1 MASNFNKKKS
11 LEYLLY
17 QFLIHDPIGK
27 QYKSFVF
34 FDGVPTGAADDMIKI
49 YGIVAMFYS
58 NERNYE
64 GMCFC
69 IFFKMIY
76 PIYPAEK
83 YEGNN
88 TSIGHCKCPD
98 DKPIFDGKKCKKG
111 CPHDGQVESDD
122 GVCACPEGQYLLLDN
137 NDDKKCGACDQPL
150 VFVKSVKSDTIL

>member
-69 IFFKMIY
+69 IFFKMI
-76 PIYPAEK
+76 
-83 YEGNN
+83 
-88 TSIGHCKCPD
+88 C
-98 DKPIFDGKKCKKG
+98 F
-111 CPHDGQVESDD
+111 
-122 GVCACPEGQYLLLDN
+122 L
-137 NDDKKCGACDQPL
+137 
-150 VFVKSVKSDTIL
+150 SVSLP

>member
-1 MASNFNKKKS
+1 MCRAISIRSDLVQPGIIFINVLFPLFYNKLLLLKYFFHVLTFIENNLKIFSTNSGFERCVLDQFSSWLQTVHQITLPYDFRMASNFNKKKS

-69 IFFKMIY
+69 IFFKMISS
-76 PIYPAEK
+76 K
-83 YEGNN
+83 
-88 TSIGHCKCPD
+88 
-98 DKPIFDGKKCKKG
+98 
-111 CPHDGQVESDD
+111 
-122 GVCACPEGQYLLLDN
+122 
-137 NDDKKCGACDQPL
+137 
-150 VFVKSVKSDTIL
+150 